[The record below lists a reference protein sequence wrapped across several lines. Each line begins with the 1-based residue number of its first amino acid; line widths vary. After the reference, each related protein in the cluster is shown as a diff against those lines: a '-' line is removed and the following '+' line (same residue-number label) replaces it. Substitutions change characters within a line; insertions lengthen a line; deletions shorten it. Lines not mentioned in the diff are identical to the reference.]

1 MTHRPRVG
9 ISACLLGE
17 RARYDGGHKR
27 NDWLVDVIGRE
38 VEWVPVCPEVEAGL
52 PTPRE
57 PADLVRLPG
66 GSIAMIEKHSRRD
79 VADRIRE
86 FGRRRLEELARENLS
101 GYVLKA
107 GSPSCGMSVSVGSDD
122 DAPGLFARAL
132 MARFPA
138 LPVAEER
145 ALADPTGRQ
154 AFVDRVFAYH
164 RRMTAAQGPS
174 ERST

>member
-1 MTHRPRVG
+1 MIHRPRVG

-17 RARYDGGHKR
+17 PVRYDGGHKR
-27 NDWLVDVIGRE
+27 NDWLVDVIGRD

-52 PTPRE
+52 GTPRE
-57 PADLVRLPG
+57 PADLVRLSD

-79 VADRIRE
+79 VADRLRE
-86 FGRRRLEELARENLS
+86 FGRRRLEELARDHLS

-107 GSPSCGMSVSVGSDD
+107 GSPSCGTSVSVENGE

-132 MARFPA
+132 LARLPG
-138 LPVAEER
+138 LPVADER
-145 ALADPTGRQ
+145 ALADPDRRQ

-164 RRMTAAQGPS
+164 QRTP
-174 ERST
+174 